1 MAEEP
6 MPTPESGGE
15 RIAGLVDYFHRHRDA
30 FTGEALASAARAAG
44 YSPAEIEAAWAQVG
58 WGSAEAAMSRP
69 EDFGVSA
76 VVAIIFVA
84 GTYIG
89 AIGLG
94 SNPRTSGLALPALLL
109 ALLGGALAWAAL
121 REWNPAVARG
131 LGCGIVIAIALPAVL
146 VLVVLGFCIAAGY
159 TPPF

>member
-1 MAEEP
+1 MT
-6 MPTPESGGE
+6 TPPADPEAIRIE
-15 RIAGLVDYFHRHRDA
+15 RLAAYFREHRDR
-30 FTGEALASAARAAG
+30 FTPDALKAAAAAAG
-44 YSPAEIEAAWAQVG
+44 YSPADIEAAWSLVG

-146 VLVVLGFCIAAGY
+146 VLVILGFCIAAGY